1 MLKISDDVYLP
12 ESEVGLTAIRSRG
25 PGGQKVNK
33 VATGI
38 HLRFD
43 ICRSSTLPTEI
54 KARLLQLKDKRISE
68 NGVINIK
75 AQRSRSQEKNKA
87 DAIGRLLKIIESTLT
102 VPNPRKTTS
111 PNTKSK
117 QKRLE
122 AKTRRG
128 MVKRSRSKITDL
140 NE

>member
-12 ESEVGLTAIRSRG
+12 ESEVVLTAIRSRG
-25 PGGQKVNK
+25 PGGQNVNK
-33 VATGI
+33 VATAI

-43 ICRSSTLPTEI
+43 VRGSSTLPPEI
-54 KARLLQLKDKRISE
+54 KARLLQLKDRRISA

-75 AQRSRSQEKNKA
+75 AQRSRSQDKNKA

-102 VPNPRKTTS
+102 APNSRKVTKPS
-111 PNTKSK
+111 RKSK
-117 QKRLE
+117 EKRLE

-128 MVKRSRSKITDL
+128 RVKQSRSKITDL
-140 NE
+140 NG